1 MLTLTA
7 ECVLDTKAILGE
19 GPVWRAETQDLVWVD
34 IESARV
40 CCFNPTSGENQTW
53 DSGEKPGWAVPAEC
67 GDLILGTSI
76 GFVRLDLASGDLSPI
91 IDPEQDLP
99 NNRFNDGKVDPE
111 GRLWAGTM
119 GMDEAPNVGSLYRL
133 NRNLS
138 TDKLFDQVSIS
149 NGMAWTSDQK
159 TYYYIDSPTR
169 RMDVFDCDMAS
180 GTVSDRRIAFEL
192 PEGMG
197 YPDGMCIDNEGMLW
211 VALWQGWG
219 VARFAPGGALLAK
232 VEVPVE
238 CVTSCCFGGENW
250 DELYITTSSRDLDEA
265 GNRILCRF
273 RTEPGATP
281 YRLTTSTFDGDGRRT
296 SVVTRNYDETAGA
309 YVEADSTAMAYGPYG
324 IVLHE
329 AFDRDGSTWK
339 LVERHTVTYSEE
351 GSRAVAVQE
360 LPRSVGSGLVARV
373 RKTLDLDPFSRP
385 TSYLQEV
392 YPDGASDWQPSV
404 RYLYTYAADPRQ
416 TDVALDPT
424 TDAFA
429 LSVAPNPSVGVFSV
443 TLTASSPTTVE
454 VFDALGRRV
463 AEVRSGSVASG
474 ETRIPVDLRSLP
486 AGVYV
491 LRATTEAGGV
501 VSQTATV
508 VR

>member
-53 DSGEKPGWAVPAEC
+53 DIGEKPGLAVPAER

-180 GTVSDRRIAFEL
+180 GTVSDRRTAFEL

-232 VEVPVE
+232 VEVPV
-238 CVTSCCFGGENW
+238 
-250 DELYITTSSRDLDEA
+250 
-265 GNRILCRF
+265 
-273 RTEPGATP
+273 
-281 YRLTTSTFDGDGRRT
+281 
-296 SVVTRNYDETAGA
+296 
-309 YVEADSTAMAYGPYG
+309 
-324 IVLHE
+324 
-329 AFDRDGSTWK
+329 
-339 LVERHTVTYSEE
+339 
-351 GSRAVAVQE
+351 
-360 LPRSVGSGLVARV
+360 
-373 RKTLDLDPFSRP
+373 
-385 TSYLQEV
+385 
-392 YPDGASDWQPSV
+392 
-404 RYLYTYAADPRQ
+404 
-416 TDVALDPT
+416 
-424 TDAFA
+424 
-429 LSVAPNPSVGVFSV
+429 
-443 TLTASSPTTVE
+443 
-454 VFDALGRRV
+454 
-463 AEVRSGSVASG
+463 
-474 ETRIPVDLRSLP
+474 
-486 AGVYV
+486 
-491 LRATTEAGGV
+491 
-501 VSQTATV
+501 
-508 VR
+508 

>member
-1 MLTLTA
+1 MQTLTA

-53 DSGEKPGWAVPAEC
+53 DIGEKPGLAVPAER

-159 TYYYIDSPTR
+159 TYYYIASPTR
-169 RMDVFDCDMAS
+169 RIDVFDCDMAS
-180 GTVSDRRIAFEL
+180 GTVSDRRTAFEL

-219 VARFAPGGALLAK
+219 VARCAPGGALLAK

-265 GNRILCRF
+265 G
-273 RTEPGATP
+273 
-281 YRLTTSTFDGDGRRT
+281 
-296 SVVTRNYDETAGA
+296 
-309 YVEADSTAMAYGPYG
+309 
-324 IVLHE
+324 
-329 AFDRDGSTWK
+329 
-339 LVERHTVTYSEE
+339 
-351 GSRAVAVQE
+351 
-360 LPRSVGSGLVARV
+360 RV
-373 RKTLDLDPFSRP
+373 D
-385 TSYLQEV
+385 
-392 YPDGASDWQPSV
+392 QP
-404 RYLYTYAADPRQ
+404 L
-416 TDVALDPT
+416 
-424 TDAFA
+424 
-429 LSVAPNPSVGVFSV
+429 
-443 TLTASSPTTVE
+443 
-454 VFDALGRRV
+454 
-463 AEVRSGSVASG
+463 
-474 ETRIPVDLRSLP
+474 
-486 AGVYV
+486 
-491 LRATTEAGGV
+491 AGGV
-501 VSQTATV
+501 FRCKPGVSGPATNLFLG
-508 VR
+508 